1 MSLALVVRVVL
12 LVLFITL
19 LASFGGR
26 LLGIRQSW
34 ARAALAS
41 VLGLV
46 LGSAFAVALLPQ
58 TTLPYPLFFVVAILL
73 PTLLASMAI
82 SVLLELLAR
91 PNPLA
96 HLQEQFVT
104 VPHPIRALRR
114 FVARER
120 RYTHITWLAARHGLV
135 PFLFGGSQAADN
147 PAPTG
152 AARLVRNLREALEE
166 AGGVFVKLGQML
178 STRSDLLPPAVL
190 VELAR
195 LQDTV
200 ALVPRPEL
208 EPYLT
213 SELGTAPASLFAEF
227 NWEPV
232 AAASIAQ
239 VYRARLA
246 SGEPVAVKVQ
256 RPGIEALIEGDL
268 DILIRL
274 ARRIEA
280 GTTWGREFRVLD
292 LVQGFAASLREELD
306 FRVEARN
313 YAAVS
318 AAVGATKTIHIPQV
332 YTNLSTSRVL
342 VTEWLEGKSIRDAG
356 PLINE
361 LSLDRPTLA
370 RALLDALLG
379 QVMREDTFHT
389 DPHPGNVL
397 VLRSGQLGLLDFGAV
412 GRIDPGQQA
421 ALRAVL
427 GAFQRRDAVEL
438 RIALQELAVESPADT
453 NNAALE
459 RALAR
464 FMAQRLGTGMELD
477 AAMFSELFAL
487 LLQFG
492 LTFPPEVGAVFRAVM
507 MLEGTLRVLSPGFQ
521 LIDEARTLAL
531 RWVREGLAP
540 AAISET
546 VTDEVQSLLPLLRRL
561 PRRVDRITEA
571 VERGALSVNVR
582 LFADSRDARL
592 IAMLVSRAILAF
604 LGAAIGL
611 MAVLLLGVPGGPI
624 LIAQIGLFQALG
636 YLGLCVSLILIL
648 RVINA
653 LVRDRLV

>member
-1 MSLALVVRVVL
+1 MSLALLVRVVA

-34 ARAALAS
+34 VRALIAS
-41 VLGLV
+41 VLGLAI
-46 LGSAFAVALLPQ
+46 GSALAVALFPQ
-58 TTLPYPLFFVVAILL
+58 TPLPYPLFFIAAILL
-73 PTLLASMAI
+73 PALIASMAI
-82 SVLLELLAR
+82 SVLLELLVR
-91 PNPLA
+91 PGPLV
-96 HLQEQFVT
+96 HLQEQLVA
-104 VPHPIRALRR
+104 VPHPIRSLRR

-120 RYTHITWLAARHGLV
+120 RYTHITWLAARHGVV
-135 PFLFGGSQAADN
+135 PFLFGGDQAADN

-190 VELAR
+190 AELAL

-200 ALVPRPEL
+200 APVPRPAME
-208 EPYLT
+208 EWLT
-213 SELGTAPASLFAEF
+213 GELGAAPMSVFAEF

-239 VYRARLA
+239 VYHARLA
-246 SGEPVAVKVQ
+246 TGEQVAVKVQ
-256 RPGIEALIEGDL
+256 RPGIEALMDGDL
-268 DILIRL
+268 DILLRL
-274 ARRIEA
+274 ARLVES
-280 GTTWGREFRVLD
+280 GTSWGREFRVLEMAR
-292 LVQGFAASLREELD
+292 GFAASLREELD
-306 FRVEARN
+306 FQVEARN
-313 YAAVS
+313 YATVS
-318 AAVGATKTIHIPQV
+318 AAVGAAKTIHIPRV

-342 VTEWLEGKSIRDAG
+342 VTEWLDGKSIRDAG
-356 PLINE
+356 PLIDE
-361 LSLDRPTLA
+361 LGLDRAILA
-370 RALLDALLG
+370 RTLLEVLLG
-379 QVMREDTFHT
+379 QVMREGTFHT

-397 VLRSGQLGLLDFGAV
+397 VLRSGQLALLDFGAV
-412 GRIDPGQQA
+412 GRIDPSQQA

-427 GAFQRRDAVEL
+427 GAFQRRDAAEL
-438 RIALQELAVESPADT
+438 RLALLKLAVETPAELNSD
-453 NNAALE
+453 ALE

-464 FMAQRLGTGMELD
+464 FMAQRLGAGMELN
-477 AAMFSELFAL
+477 AVMFNELFAL

-492 LTFPPEVGAVFRAVM
+492 LTFPPEVGAVFRAVV
-507 MLEGTLRVLSPGFQ
+507 MLEGTLRVLAPGFQ
-521 LIDEARTLAL
+521 LIDESRTLAV
-531 RWVREGLAP
+531 RWVQEGLTP
-540 AAISET
+540 AAIGET

-571 VERGALSVNVR
+571 VERGSLAVNVR
-582 LFADSRDARL
+582 LFADDRDARL
-592 IAMLVSRAILAF
+592 ISTLVSRAILAF

-611 MAVLLLGVPGGPI
+611 MSVLLLGAPGGPV
-624 LIAQIGLFQALG
+624 LVAGFSLFQALG
-636 YLGLCVSLILIL
+636 YLGLCVSVILML